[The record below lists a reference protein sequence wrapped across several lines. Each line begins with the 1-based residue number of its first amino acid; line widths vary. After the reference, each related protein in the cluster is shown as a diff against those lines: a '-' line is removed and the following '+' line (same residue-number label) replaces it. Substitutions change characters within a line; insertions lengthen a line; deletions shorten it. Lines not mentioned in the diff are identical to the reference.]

1 MQNKLITYSL
11 IFILIIPLFGLN
23 FLIGLL
29 GNILLLIVLVPL
41 LILIIGFLGLNSL
54 KSTINLCESCGSTI
68 IGNKVNCPYC
78 DYQSIK
84 NIQKDDDDLSSDA
97 SNKIIEVK
105 AEEIN

>member
-1 MQNKLITYSL
+1 MQNKLIPYSL

-41 LILIIGFLGLNSL
+41 LILIVGFLGLNSF
-54 KSTINLCESCGSTI
+54 KSSINFCESCGSTI
-68 IGNKVNCPYC
+68 IGSDVNCPYC
-78 DYQSIK
+78 DNKSIK
-84 NIQKDDDDLSSDA
+84 KGHKDNDLSSDA

>member
-68 IGNKVNCPYC
+68 IGNNGNCPYC
-78 DYQSIK
+78 DNKFIN
-84 NIQKDDDDLSSDA
+84 NIQKDDDLSSNA

>member
-1 MQNKLITYSL
+1 MQNKLITSSL

-29 GNILLLIVLVPL
+29 GNILLLIFLVPL
-41 LILIIGFLGLNSL
+41 LILILGFLGLNSF
-54 KSTINLCESCGSTI
+54 KSSINLCESCGSTI
-68 IGNKVNCPYC
+68 IGNNGNCPSC
-78 DYQSIK
+78 DYKSIK
-84 NIQKDDDDLSSDA
+84 NIQKEDDLSSDA

>member
-1 MQNKLITYSL
+1 MQNKLIPYSL

-29 GNILLLIVLVPL
+29 GNILLLIVLIPI
-41 LILIIGFLGLNSL
+41 LILIVGFLGLNSL

-68 IGNKVNCPYC
+68 IGNNGNCPYC
-78 DYQSIK
+78 NNESIK
-84 NIQKDDDDLSSDA
+84 DMQKNDLSSDA
-97 SNKIIEVK
+97 SNTIIEVK

>member
-1 MQNKLITYSL
+1 MENKLITYSL

-23 FLIGLL
+23 FFIGLI

-41 LILIIGFLGLNSL
+41 LILTIGFLGLNSL
-54 KSTINLCESCGSTI
+54 KSTINLCESCGATI
-68 IGNKVNCPYC
+68 IGNNGNCPYC
-78 DYQSIK
+78 DNKSVY
-84 NIQKDDDDLSSDA
+84 IQKDDDLSSDA

>member
-1 MQNKLITYSL
+1 MQNKLVTYSL

-23 FLIGLL
+23 FFIGLL

-41 LILIIGFLGLNSL
+41 LILTIGFLGLNSL

-68 IGNKVNCPYC
+68 IGNNGNCPYC
-78 DYQSIK
+78 DYKPFK
-84 NIQKDDDDLSSDA
+84 NIQKDDDLSSDA

>member
-29 GNILLLIVLVPL
+29 GNILLLIILVPI
-41 LILIIGFLGLNSL
+41 LILIVGFLGLNSL
-54 KSTINLCESCGSTI
+54 KSTINLCENCGSTI
-68 IGNKVNCPYC
+68 IGNNGNCPYC
-78 DYQSIK
+78 DYKSIK
-84 NIQKDDDDLSSDA
+84 KDNDLSSDA

>member
-1 MQNKLITYSL
+1 MQNKLITSSL

-29 GNILLLIVLVPL
+29 GNILLLIVLVPI
-41 LILIIGFLGLNSL
+41 LILVVGFLGLNSL

-68 IGNKVNCPYC
+68 IGNNENCPYC
-78 DYQSIK
+78 DNKFIK
-84 NIQKDDDDLSSDA
+84 NIQKDDDLSSDA

>member
-1 MQNKLITYSL
+1 MQNKLITSSL

-29 GNILLLIVLVPL
+29 GNILLLIVLIPV
-41 LILIIGFLGLNSL
+41 LILIVGFLGLNSL
-54 KSTINLCESCGSTI
+54 KSTINLCENCGSTI
-68 IGNKVNCPYC
+68 IGNNGNCPYC
-78 DYQSIK
+78 DYEPIN
-84 NIQKDDDDLSSDA
+84 NIQKDDDLSSDA

>member
-23 FLIGLL
+23 FLIGFL
-29 GNILLLIVLVPL
+29 GNILLLIILIPL
-41 LILIIGFLGLNSL
+41 LILIIGFLGLNSI

-68 IGNKVNCPYC
+68 IGNNGNCPYC
-78 DYQSIK
+78 DYTSIK
-84 NIQKDDDDLSSDA
+84 NDDLSSDA

>member
-11 IFILIIPLFGLN
+11 IFILIIPIFGLN

-29 GNILLLIVLVPL
+29 GNILLLIFLVPL

-54 KSTINLCESCGSTI
+54 KSNINLCESCGSTI
-68 IGNKVNCPYC
+68 IGNSGDCPYC
-78 DYQSIK
+78 DYKSIK
-84 NIQKDDDDLSSDA
+84 DMQKDNDLSSDA

>member
-11 IFILIIPLFGLN
+11 IFIIIIPLFGLN

-29 GNILLLIVLVPL
+29 GNILLLIVLIPL
-41 LILIIGFLGLNSL
+41 LIFIIGFLGLNSL
-54 KSTINLCESCGSTI
+54 KSSINLCENCGSTI
-68 IGNKVNCPYC
+68 IGNNESCPYC
-78 DYQSIK
+78 DYKSIK
-84 NIQKDDDDLSSDA
+84 NIQENDDLSSDA

>member
-1 MQNKLITYSL
+1 MQNKLIPYSL

-23 FLIGLL
+23 FLIGLI

-41 LILIIGFLGLNSL
+41 LVLIIGFLGLNSF
-54 KSTINLCESCGSTI
+54 KSSINLCDNCGSTF
-68 IGNKVNCPYC
+68 IGNNDDCPYC
-78 DYQSIK
+78 NYKSIK
-84 NIQKDDDDLSSDA
+84 DIQKDDDLSSDA

>member
-11 IFILIIPLFGLN
+11 IFILIIPIFGLN

-29 GNILLLIVLVPL
+29 GNILLLIFLVPL
-41 LILIIGFLGLNSL
+41 LILIIGFLGLNSI
-54 KSTINLCESCGSTI
+54 KSSINLCESCGSTI
-68 IGNKVNCPYC
+68 IGNNVNCPYC
-78 DYQSIK
+78 GYKTIK
-84 NIQKDDDDLSSDA
+84 NIQEDDDLSSDA

>member
-41 LILIIGFLGLNSL
+41 LLLILGFLGLNSF
-54 KSTINLCESCGSTI
+54 KSSINLCENCGSTFI
-68 IGNKVNCPYC
+68 EKNGICPYC
-78 DYQSIK
+78 DFKSIT
-84 NIQKDDDDLSSDA
+84 NIQTDDNLSSDA

>member
-1 MQNKLITYSL
+1 MQNKLIPYSL

-41 LILIIGFLGLNSL
+41 FILILGFLILNSF
-54 KSTINLCESCGSTI
+54 KSNINLCENCGSTF
-68 IGNKVNCPYC
+68 IGNNGNCPYC
-78 DYQSIK
+78 DFKSIK
-84 NIQKDDDDLSSDA
+84 NIQKDDDLSSEA
-97 SNKIIEVK
+97 SNKTIEII

>member
-11 IFILIIPLFGLN
+11 IFILIIPIFGLN

-29 GNILLLIVLVPL
+29 GNILLLIFLVPL

-54 KSTINLCESCGSTI
+54 KSNINLCESCGSTI
-68 IGNKVNCPYC
+68 IGNSGDCPYC
-78 DYQSIK
+78 DYKSIK
-84 NIQKDDDDLSSDA
+84 DNDLSSDA

>member
-41 LILIIGFLGLNSL
+41 LILILGFLGLNSL
-54 KSTINLCESCGSTI
+54 KSTINLCENCGSTI
-68 IGNKVNCPYC
+68 IGNNGDCPYC
-78 DYQSIK
+78 DNKSIK
-84 NIQKDDDDLSSDA
+84 NIQRDDDLSSDA

>member
-1 MQNKLITYSL
+1 MQNKLIPYSL

-41 LILIIGFLGLNSL
+41 LIIILGFLGLNSF
-54 KSTINLCESCGSTI
+54 KSSINLCENCGSTI
-68 IGNKVNCPYC
+68 IGNNGNCPYC
-78 DYQSIK
+78 DDKSTEKIDQNDY
-84 NIQKDDDDLSSDA
+84 LSSDA

>member
-29 GNILLLIVLVPL
+29 GNILLLFILVPL
-41 LILIIGFLGLNSL
+41 LILIVGFLGLNSF
-54 KSTINLCESCGSTI
+54 KSSINFCESCGSTI
-68 IGNKVNCPYC
+68 IGNNGNCPYC
-78 DYQSIK
+78 NDKTIK
-84 NIQKDDDDLSSDA
+84 NDDLSSDA

>member
-11 IFILIIPLFGLN
+11 ILIFIIPLFGLN

-29 GNILLLIVLVPL
+29 GNILLLVVLVPL

-54 KSTINLCESCGSTI
+54 KSTINICGNCGSTI
-68 IGNKVNCPYC
+68 IGNNDNCPYC
-78 DYQSIK
+78 DYKTIK
-84 NIQKDDDDLSSDA
+84 NKQKEDDLSSDA